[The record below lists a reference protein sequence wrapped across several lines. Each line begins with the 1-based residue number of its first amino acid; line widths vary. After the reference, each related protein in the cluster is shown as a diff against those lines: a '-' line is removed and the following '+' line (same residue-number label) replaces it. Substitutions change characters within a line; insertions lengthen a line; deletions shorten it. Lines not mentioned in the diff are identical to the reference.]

1 MGEIWK
7 KGVGV
12 FSFFDV
18 YKIDNRVLNC
28 DGMSKRVGF
37 DQSGKKAKSVKI
49 EGYGATFWGLCVRP
63 SNSK

>member
-1 MGEIWK
+1 MFFILFILEKSEIWK

-37 DQSGKKAKSVKI
+37 D
-49 EGYGATFWGLCVRP
+49 
-63 SNSK
+63 